1 MPFTWIGGGPAGK
14 PVHREGADSWRPK
27 IGLSYSIFCKKKV
40 KKANS
45 LRSCEFAFVRLEH
58 KSKLSTFLRICFC
71 IIHHGQMAYLFLRQL
86 AHCRRKRLEKTWKM
100 WKNAIFLMR
109 IDADSSSFVN
119 QTKPFF
125 LRQFRLTTQNLL
137 PSAIPHKRRDK
148 NALPSIKINKK
159 QSKSNKKQSKSIK
172 NQLKIYWNQLESIK
186 NQLKSIKSN
195 QKQ

>member
-1 MPFTWIGGGPAGK
+1 MIIWGSLPCGKLRHPSSAAWIPALSGGRLRPSPADPRRSAAE

-159 QSKSNKKQSKSIK
+159 Q
-172 NQLKIYWNQLESIK
+172 
-186 NQLKSIKSN
+186 
-195 QKQ
+195 